1 MALTINGELVDDDVI
16 ETEFRQIKSHYERT
30 LQVSCCER
38 DPEFFRYAKDN
49 LITRTLVGQTAR
61 ARFPE
66 VTTEEIQE
74 RLAKLKQ
81 EAGGEE
87 QFYMSLGLPFADDGS
102 LHEQVS
108 GGVRVDKLL
117 ASVYGDEPEVSDA
130 ELRAYYASHTDAFL
144 SEELLHVCHITKGM
158 EGAKSRADV
167 YDQMKKLRAELK
179 AGADFMTI
187 AERERGNEQ
196 QQIDLG
202 WFRRGEFME
211 EFETL
216 AFSME
221 EGEMSPVF
229 MTPLGFHICKLMGR
243 KAPAPVPFE
252 EIKEA
257 VSTRRREEGRDARFS
272 AFLDEVRGAATI
284 EDSLPEDIEP
294 GH

>member
-87 QFYMSLGLPFADDGS
+87 QFYMSLGLPFADDSS

-130 ELRAYYASHTDAFL
+130 ELRAYYDSHTDAFL

-257 VSTRRREEGRDARFS
+257 VSTRRREEGRDARFT